1 MKRFVLSCCILA
13 ATSTMVFAQ
22 AGKKATTT
30 HKSTTAVKA
39 GTSNNASTQIS
50 PSLNFTYKVND
61 FEAGIL
67 RGNDQMVKD
76 RFEELKKI
84 MTVDLQSLK
93 PKIVNAPNEA
103 EKTKW
108 TNVLTKKQA
117 IYFDIINAASDMK
130 GNGQT
135 MIRKYR
141 EYQTTL

>member
-22 AGKKATTT
+22 AGKKATTSN
-30 HKSTTAVKA
+30 KSTTAVKM
-39 GTSNNASTQIS
+39 GTSNNAGTQIS
-50 PSLNFTYKVND
+50 PALSFTYKVND
-61 FEAGIL
+61 FETGVL

-76 RFEELKKI
+76 RFEELKMI
-84 MTVDLQSLK
+84 MTKDLQSLK

-108 TNVLTKKQA
+108 TNILMTKQN
-117 IYFDIINAASDMK
+117 IYSAIINAASDMK